1 MWRVLVGLHETVTL
15 SFMLVGHTKFAPDW
29 CFGLIKQRLRKTQVS
44 CLGALKILVEE
55 SARANSVQLVGDE
68 SGQSIVPMY
77 NWATFLQPHFN
88 KVVQIKKF
96 HHFSMSA
103 NAHGKLRVKKEADG
117 EEHELTLLRGNWLP
131 TADSLPAIITPPGLP
146 LARQQYL
153 FEKVRPYCPDSVK
166 DVVCPPPSYHTN
178 F

>member
-1 MWRVLVGLHETVTL
+1 
-15 SFMLVGHTKFAPDW
+15 MLVGHTKFAPDW

-44 CLGALKILVEE
+44 SLGALKTLVET

-77 NWATFLQPHFN
+77 DWASFLQPHFN
-88 KVVQIKKF
+88 KVAQIKQF

-103 NAHGKLRVKKEADG
+103 RAPGKLRVKKEAEG
-117 EEHELTLLRGNWLP
+117 EEQELTLLRGDWLP
-131 TADSLPAIITPPGLP
+131 RADTLPAVIQPPGLP

-153 FEKVRPYCPDSVK
+153 FEKIRPYCPDSVK
-166 DVVCPPPSYHTN
+166 DIVCPKPLSHHS
-178 F
+178 